1 MFYNYAILRLGVIA
15 MNKNNGLFT
24 EMKFTEVYRKYKNE
38 HIAIRE
44 GMCLKVLFPDTLV
57 PIEEGDL
64 FAGRTLRMEW
74 GGVGFSPDIT
84 LYSNPAGMGY
94 FYREDVFVK
103 ELEKTDI
110 NNDYAKQIKEVME
123 FWRTENTTSK
133 VKSAYT
139 NRIREALPSD
149 SFAGDVGVGF
159 PLYRMTGAYENY
171 EKLVTLGLPGMYEE
185 VAMHRSNAEATGG
198 DVKFYEGMKL
208 ALDVLRD
215 SCLYYKKQAL
225 ELYKKAEDASRKKEL
240 LEMAAVLEKIT
251 VSKPE
256 TMREAIQLSWL
267 YSILTGVMD
276 YGRMDIYL
284 GDFLVNDINSGIL
297 NEEKALELL
306 QSFWWLM
313 VARKTVYHGRVVIGG
328 KGRRN
333 EENAD
338 KFAMLAM
345 EASRTVKAIE
355 PQLTLRFYEG
365 MNPKLMDKA
374 LEVIGEGRTY
384 PMLYNDDVNVE
395 AVKTAFKV
403 SEEEAEQ
410 YMPFGC
416 GEYII
421 DHKSFGS
428 PNGVINLLKALEV
441 TLNNGKEVIY
451 GKNMGLK
458 LGEFKDYKTFEE
470 LYAAFKKQLEY
481 YIEILAEQEALLY
494 REIGQISPFL
504 FMSMLHDGCLEKGKG
519 MFAGGLDYLGGTLES
534 YGNTNTVDSLTA
546 IKELVYDKKLLT
558 PEEMLRAL
566 HANFEGYEKER
577 RMMLSAS
584 KYGNDN
590 DPADSIA
597 VDLHNFM
604 SETIRKQAERVN
616 LHSYLMVIINNS
628 ANTYLGRWTG
638 ASADGRKAKE
648 FMANAN
654 NPTGGAD
661 KNGIT
666 AMLNSLVK
674 LDPSYHAGAVQN
686 MKFSRD
692 MFNHSRE
699 KVKALLDTYFESG
712 GTQAMISVL
721 NRNDLE
727 RAIVEPEKYQH
738 VFVRVGG
745 FSARFVEL
753 EKDVQQEI
761 LSRTLY

>member
-1 MFYNYAILRLGVIA
+1 
-15 MNKNNGLFT
+15 MNKNHRLSR
-24 EMKFTEVYRKYKNE
+24 EIKFTEVYRAYKND
-38 HIAIRE
+38 HPAIRE
-44 GMCLKVLFPDTLV
+44 AMCLKVLFPDTLV
-57 PIEEGDL
+57 DIEDGDL

-84 LYSNPAGMGY
+84 IYSNPTGMGY
-94 FYREDVFVK
+94 FYRRDVFAA
-103 ELEKTDI
+103 ELEKQELDD
-110 NNDYAKQIKEVME
+110 DYKVKVKDAME

-133 VKSAYT
+133 VKAAFT
-139 NRIREALPSD
+139 DRIIRALPSD
-149 SFAGDVGVGF
+149 SFAGDVGIGF

-171 EKLVTLGLPGMYEE
+171 EKLVNLGLPGMYEE
-185 VAMHRSNAEATGG
+185 VELYRSRAEKKVG
-198 DVKFYEGMKL
+198 DVQFFEGMKL
-208 ALDVLRD
+208 ALDILKG
-215 SCLYYKKQAL
+215 SCLYYQKQAL
-225 ELYKKAEDASRKKEL
+225 VMFETTQNASRKKVL
-240 LEMAAVLEKIT
+240 LEMAAALENIT
-251 VSKPE
+251 VSKPQ

-267 YSILTGVMD
+267 YSILAGVMD
-276 YGRMDIYL
+276 YGRMDLYL
-284 GDFLVNDINSGIL
+284 GDFLANDIKKNIL
-297 NEEKALELL
+297 NEEKALSLL
-306 QSFWWLM
+306 QSFWKLM
-313 VARKTVYHGRVVIGG
+313 VARKTIYHGRVVIGG

-345 EASRTVKAIE
+345 EASRTVNEIE
-355 PQLTLRFYEG
+355 PQLTLRFYKG
-365 MNPKLMDKA
+365 MNPALMDKA

-395 AVKTAFKV
+395 AVKKAFNV
-403 SEEEAEQ
+403 DEAIAEQ

-428 PNGVINLLKALEV
+428 PNGVINVLKALEV
-441 TLNNGKEVIY
+441 TLNNGREVIY
-451 GKNMGLK
+451 GRDMGIR
-458 LGEFKDYKTFEE
+458 LGEFKDFKTFEE
-470 LYAAFKKQLEY
+470 FYAAFKKQVEY
-481 YIEILAEQEALLY
+481 HIEILAEQEALLY
-494 REIGQISPFL
+494 KEIGQITPFL
-504 FMSMLHDGCLEKGKG
+504 FMSMLYDDCLEKEKG
-519 MFAGGLDYLGGTLES
+519 MFSGGLDFLGGTLES
-534 YGNTNTVDSLTA
+534 YGNTNTVDSLVA

-558 PEEMLRAL
+558 QEEMLKAL
-566 HANFEGYEKER
+566 QVNFEGYEKER
-577 RMMLSAS
+577 RLMLNAP
-584 KYGNDN
+584 KYGNDY
-590 DPADSIA
+590 DAADCIA
-597 VDLHNFM
+597 MDFHNFM

-638 ASADGRKAKE
+638 ASADGRKSGE

-654 NPTGGAD
+654 NPSGGAD

-686 MKFSRD
+686 MKFSSD
-692 MFNHSRE
+692 LFNHSRE
-699 KVKALLDTYFESG
+699 KLRYLLDTYFEKG

-727 RAIVEPEKYQH
+727 RALAEPEKYRH

-745 FSARFVEL
+745 FSARFVDL